1 MLGLNP
7 EAICSLLTIFFLS
20 YYARENVYPNFFN
33 FFNFFNLFSVLM
45 SSQVI
50 ITDEVITD
58 QVIAAD
64 QTSCEKEEIKYEDKF
79 LDAIRQMDNE
89 YIFDENE
96 TEIERNKFDE
106 LLLLAQEE
114 YNKKVNDVKD
124 RIASIERIIKFNDS
138 SDDEFC
144 TVEYNENSENSQ
156 EDDHIKNLTEEKLEL
171 EKVLA
176 ELEKSQDINKLRLE
190 TCEKARQFV
199 IDERENV

>member
-7 EAICSLLTIFFLS
+7 ESICSLLTIFFLS
-20 YYARENVYPNFFN
+20 YYARENVYPKFFN
-33 FFNFFNLFSVLM
+33 FFNFFNLFSALM

-124 RIASIERIIKFNDS
+124 RIASIERIIKFNFTFFS
-138 SDDEFC
+138 TKPF
-144 TVEYNENSENSQ
+144 
-156 EDDHIKNLTEEKLEL
+156 I
-171 EKVLA
+171 
-176 ELEKSQDINKLRLE
+176 
-190 TCEKARQFV
+190 
-199 IDERENV
+199 